1 MRNLETYNGK
11 HQNPR
16 LIQSVTYLRNYE
28 QLTYGRSG
36 HCLWLQ
42 GEKLLKLLSQSIRI
56 GNRAQGSY
64 CCSIVVW
71 WFITL
76 RWSMSIRLWL
86 AARLPSLILLSQLRT
101 LSLPMTFLLTETT
114 RIEANPCVRLVL
126 MIREW
131 LRRYC

>member
-1 MRNLETYNGK
+1 MMGSTRIQYPFRVWHTWGTMR
-11 HQNPR
+11 
-16 LIQSVTYLRNYE
+16 
-28 QLTYGRSG
+28 QLTYGKSR

-56 GNRAQGSY
+56 GNRVWGSY
-64 CCSIVVW
+64 CCSVMVW

-76 RWSMSIRLWL
+76 RWSISIRLWL
-86 AARLPSLILLSQLRT
+86 TARLPSLILLSQLRT

-114 RIEANPCVRLVL
+114 LIETNPCVRLVL